1 MGGVGREGAGV
12 WNCGSGF
19 WVRELSARQAC
30 EADLTLSSQSVAICS
45 SDPVQPAVAHEGRGG
60 FLEAWF
66 WLQVWAT
73 LSRPA
78 ARRNWPCWPLPAPI
92 CASPPFTPCE
102 LGQESTPRELQQSQ
116 LQGLSRRRR
125 GSWTGCWHSGPKVE
139 TTWGPKHASRRPHPA
154 ELPASDAAPQ
164 RRCPQPV
171 LAAVWDC
178 GAHLVLGEE
187 EGCRGAPIQAHRPR
201 LNTAKTLLSGTP
213 SGCSAQAH
221 TWLSFSPCSLGLG
234 VTPRC
239 SS

>member
-1 MGGVGREGAGV
+1 MRAELGSWRP
-12 WNCGSGF
+12 GSGCRF
-19 WVRELSARQAC
+19 GPCSPGQQQEETGHVGHCLPPSVRHPRSHHVSWARSPRHGN
-30 EADLTLSSQSVAICS
+30 SSSHS
-45 SDPVQPAVAHEGRGG
+45 Y
-60 FLEAWF
+60 
-66 WLQVWAT
+66 
-73 LSRPA
+73 
-78 ARRNWPCWPLPAPI
+78 
-92 CASPPFTPCE
+92 
-102 LGQESTPRELQQSQ
+102 
-116 LQGLSRRRR
+116 R
-125 GSWTGCWHSGPKVE
+125 GSHAGGGEAGLAAGTLGPKVE